1 MPGTHILIIG
11 GGANGVAA
19 FVQLVSEL
27 IVRGLHQNLILSV
40 VERHNVIGEG
50 LAFGT
55 KQPGHL
61 LNTQSGMMGIH
72 PYEPGHY
79 SNWLTA
85 NKHLV
90 PEDEIKQYEDPEDS
104 YTTRRL
110 YSVYLQECFA
120 TYLTVAEQHG
130 IEVNW
135 VNGEATDV
143 QVSPQG
149 YRVIID
155 GAGSLAC
162 DVVILA
168 PGTPRPNNYAE
179 LDSVEKYIDFPW
191 PSNRLLS
198 IPQDATVGIL
208 GTSLSA
214 IDAVMTLVDNN
225 HAGKISLVSPDGLL
239 PRVQPRKESDYA
251 CTYLTLSTLH
261 AIRRK
266 ALRSPTVF
274 ELFRVF
280 RDEVHHYFGREVCWQ
295 NLKRKN
301 KRAQSLLDQDIAA
314 AEQGGDGVLNVV
326 YATRD
331 ISETVWSWL
340 SIEEKLRF
348 RRWLGIDWQTTRH
361 AMPMHNARRLR
372 HLFLLDQLAVYS
384 QLTEVR
390 YDEGVFHSI
399 VGTETITTE
408 YLINAT
414 GPGNRVDEMK
424 STLINNLSNSG
435 LIESY
440 PAGGIRINT
449 DTMQVVSSRCR
460 TEGLYAIGH
469 LANGMLIDS
478 NAVWFNIKKIAS
490 MVQHIISQRSDH

>member
-27 IVRGLHQNLILSV
+27 IIRGKHRHFSLTI
-40 VERHNVIGEG
+40 VEKRNAIGEG

-72 PYEPGHY
+72 PYEPTHY

-90 PEDEIKQYEDPEDS
+90 PEDELKQYDDPEDS

-120 TYLTVAEQHG
+120 RYIHLAEQHG
-130 IEVNW
+130 IKVTR
-135 VNGEATDV
+135 VNGEATDIHI
-143 QVSPQG
+143 SPQG
-149 YRVIID
+149 YRVRISRSE
-155 GAGSLAC
+155 SLNC
-162 DVVILA
+162 DIVILA
-168 PGTPRPNNYAE
+168 PGTPRPRNYAE
-179 LDSVEKYIDFPW
+179 LESAEKYIDFPW
-191 PSNRLLS
+191 PSSRLLS
-198 IPQDATVGIL
+198 IPKDATVGIL

-225 HAGKISLVSPDGLL
+225 HLGKISLVSPDGLL
-239 PRVQPRKESDYA
+239 PRVQPRKEGDYE
-251 CTYLTLSTLH
+251 CRYLTLSTLH

-266 ALRSPTVF
+266 ALHSPTVI

-280 RDEVHHYFGREVCWQ
+280 RDEVHHYYGRKICWK
-295 NLKRKN
+295 NLDRRN
-301 KRAQSLLDQDIAA
+301 KSARALLDEDLSA

-331 ISETVWSWL
+331 ISATVWTWL
-340 SIEEKLRF
+340 SVEEKLRF
-348 RRWLGIDWQTTRH
+348 RRWLGIDWQITRH

-372 HLFLLDQLAVYS
+372 NLFDRNQLSVYG

-390 YDEGVFHSI
+390 CEEGLFRSV
-399 VGTETITTE
+399 VGTEAVTTE

-414 GPGNRVDEMK
+414 GPGNRVDDMK
-424 STLINNLSNSG
+424 STLITNLSESG
-435 LIESY
+435 IIEPY
-440 PAGGIRINT
+440 PAGGIRIDT
-449 DTMQVVSSRCR
+449 RTMQVISSLDQ
-460 TEGLYAIGH
+460 TEGIYAIGH
-469 LANGMLIDS
+469 LTNGMLIDS

-490 MVQHIISQRSDH
+490 MVEHIICQRSDH